1 MECLSAS
8 LINDCMYLHR
18 FYINTKISFICEK
31 LFYIIMQNQT
41 LWIMFPNLR
50 DCGEMRGFLYLPF
63 LNSVWFVL
71 VGCFTE
77 FFFVCLFHVK
87 VYQFLVLYFVF
98 VKATKSGSLNVYN
111 HLFSLSKIELLMV
124 V

>member
-50 DCGEMRGFLYLPF
+50 DCGEMRGFLYLLF
-63 LNSVWFVL
+63 KILFGLCWLVVL
-71 VGCFTE
+71 LS

>member
-50 DCGEMRGFLYLPF
+50 DCGEMRGFLYLLF
-63 LNSVWFVL
+63 KILFGLCWLVVL
-71 VGCFTE
+71 LS
-77 FFFVCLFHVK
+77 FFVCLFVSC
-87 VYQFLVLYFVF
+87 QGISIFSFVF
-98 VKATKSGSLNVYN
+98 CFCKSNQVRVS
-111 HLFSLSKIELLMV
+111 
-124 V
+124 